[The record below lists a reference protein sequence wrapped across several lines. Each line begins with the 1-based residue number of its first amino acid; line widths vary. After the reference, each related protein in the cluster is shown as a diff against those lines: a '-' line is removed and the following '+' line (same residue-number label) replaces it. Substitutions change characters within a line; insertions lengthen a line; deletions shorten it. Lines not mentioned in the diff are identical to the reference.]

1 MDAFTKRQNTLKT
14 DMTDN
19 QKDTK
24 SLKIL
29 VSNLETRQKKDRIRI
44 DAIYDITQNQ
54 EKISQDKHDQTDA
67 QIEQF
72 DTHKSGLTINERI
85 DLINIKNVEIDIEIT
100 KIEDKQDANGAIT
113 GGLTDQTS
121 KSS

>member
-1 MDAFTKRQNTLKT
+1 
-14 DMTDN
+14 
-19 QKDTK
+19 
-24 SLKIL
+24 
-29 VSNLETRQKKDRIRI
+29 
-44 DAIYDITQNQ
+44 
-54 EKISQDKHDQTDA
+54 
-67 QIEQF
+67 
-72 DTHKSGLTINERI
+72 LTINERI